1 MIARNGP
8 ESGPPGNIG
17 GSRRQVPRSKHPTK
31 SVSYT
36 LGDTLEDITLI
47 GSAAIAG
54 TGNALNNQLD
64 GTANTAANVLEGGL
78 GDDT

>member
-1 MIARNGP
+1 MVDHPDDVIVD
-8 ESGPPGNIG
+8 SGYST
-17 GSRRQVPRSKHPTK
+17 SRDLVRS